1 MWDSGTFFLPFA
13 VNIRF
18 VHLAIFL
25 WISDLAALDLGAP
38 CFRVSRLPCL
48 VLFSISR
55 ACQNKSPTKFL
66 IKERWTSRFCPPTEK
81 AAGCRLPYFTA
92 GCKIALSLKKNHW
105 HKFYFPSNFSA
116 AKIVRIFCVK
126 IIREDAQEDRAAGPH
141 VLLHPVWPPVCACP
155 SAKAEKKKRK
165 CSARKH
171 KERWLIPAPRV
182 IKPTAGKIDRSGR
195 AC

>member
-92 GCKIALSLKKNHW
+92 GCKIALSLKKIIDIS
-105 HKFYFPSNFSA
+105 F
-116 AKIVRIFCVK
+116 IF
-126 IIREDAQEDRAAGPH
+126 
-141 VLLHPVWPPVCACP
+141 
-155 SAKAEKKKRK
+155 
-165 CSARKH
+165 
-171 KERWLIPAPRV
+171 RV
-182 IKPTAGKIDRSGR
+182 TFRLQKLYVSFV
-195 AC
+195 